1 MRGSVQMDSSLGLLP
16 RVRAPLNFI
25 QPGSTR
31 PHNYQYEP
39 PPGTARINGDYA
51 ERVVDIV
58 DGRPLRGALSL
69 DVQGFELLHSPTLA
83 QDLYDEAELNS
94 VYRPE
99 VQTLVQNVTGADKV
113 LAFDHTI
120 RTAVEARRG
129 QGIREAVRRVHN
141 DYTDKSAAQRI
152 RDLLPAE
159 EAERRL
165 KGRYAFINVWRPIS
179 GPLEEAPLALA
190 DARSLQDGDL
200 IATDLIYR
208 DRVGEIYMVA
218 HRPGQRW
225 FYFPRMTR
233 EEVVLIKCYDSDPAR
248 AKLSAHTAFN
258 DPTAPQPPRP
268 RESIEVRTIA
278 FWD

>member
-1 MRGSVQMDSSLGLLP
+1 MDGNFSLLSSVS
-16 RVRAPLNFI
+16 APLNFI
-25 QPGSTR
+25 RPGATR

-39 PPGTARINGDYA
+39 PEGIARINGDYA
-51 ERVVDIV
+51 EQMVSIA

-83 QDLYDEAELNS
+83 RDLYDAAELES

-99 VQTLVQNVTGADKV
+99 VEQLVGSVTGADKV
-113 LAFDHTI
+113 VVFDHTI
-120 RTAVEARRG
+120 RTNAEAWRG
-129 QGIREAVRRVHN
+129 KGLREAVRRVHN
-141 DYTDKSAAQRI
+141 DYTDKSAPQRI

-165 KGRYAFINVWRPIS
+165 QRRYAFINVWRPIA

-190 DARSLQDGDL
+190 DARSLLPADL
-200 IATDLIYR
+200 IASDLIYR
-208 DRVGEIYMVA
+208 DRVGEIYAVA
-218 HRPGQRW
+218 YRPGQRW
-225 FYFPRMTR
+225 FYFPHMTR
-233 EEVVLIKCYDSDPAR
+233 DEVVLIKCYDSDKAK
-248 AKLSAHTAFN
+248 AKLSAHTAFD
-258 DPTAPQPPRP
+258 DPTAPAHPRP